1 MEVPYRGSGKIY
13 YSENEYQCDLFYKE
27 SQGGIVLRIRVEIK
41 YALGDYLK
49 FPLETPYLCG
59 QIENGFMFTLLNL
72 TRCGM
77 TEHLSYGYCEYLYK
91 ADYILCGVGGNKQ
104 SEQTFHKICFTLSNI
119 IAWGGETVYAVG
131 ENHELI
137 NKHENITKTIIE
149 NPDYKISYSVV
160 GSMLPIVNYELLQET
175 IQLKQTGTIII
186 EFNNEVKFYK
196 FNETIK
202 MIKSLFEVSM
212 LRKVN
217 IEKVIGFSSEVV
229 YTIGDNDF
237 EQKIEI
243 YGKDIKEGTNITD
256 DALQRMK
263 WISFSDLINNNSF
276 NLYFEKHEKISQ
288 IIELFL
294 EPMYVEGSSTTRVF
308 LNLVQALET
317 YHSRFITNNIDSFKA
332 RIEDIVKEI
341 PDDGKQGWR
350 GFLLAYSNRFITLE
364 SRLADLLIANWKTH
378 FDTGKISYID
388 FPSVIAH
395 SRNYYIHYDERIKE
409 KFRVLSEEELSF
421 YNRSL
426 IQILEYYILQE
437 LGFSNNTIEIKK
449 KLQERWGNIQ
459 QDIELFNISR
469 NTNNTDE

>member
-1 MEVPYRGSGKIY
+1 MKLPYRGSGKIY

-41 YALGDYLK
+41 QPFGNYLK
-49 FPLETPYLCG
+49 FPLEVSCLCG
-59 QIENGFMFTLLNL
+59 QIESGFLFTLLNL

-77 TEHLSYGYCEYLYK
+77 TEHYSFGYTEYLYN

-104 SEQTFHKICFTLSNI
+104 IEQTFHKICFTLSNI
-119 IAWGGETVYAVG
+119 IAWGGETVYTVG
-131 ENHELI
+131 ENYELI
-137 NKHENITKTIIE
+137 SKHENITKTIIE
-149 NPDYKISYSVV
+149 NPDYKISYSVA
-160 GSMLPIVNYELLQET
+160 GSMLPVVNYELLQEI

-186 EFNNEVKFYK
+186 EFNNEVEFDE
-196 FNETIK
+196 FNGIIK
-202 MIKSLFEVSM
+202 IIKSLFEISM

-229 YTIGDNDF
+229 YTIADNDF

-243 YGKDIKEGTNITD
+243 YGKDIKEGKNIID

-263 WISFSDLINNNSF
+263 WISISDLINNNSF
-276 NLYFEKHEKISQ
+276 NLYFEKHEKLAP

-341 PDDGKQGWR
+341 PDDRKQGWID
-350 GFLLAYSNRFITLE
+350 FLLANSNRFITLE
-364 SRLADLLIANWKTH
+364 SRLADLLIGNWKIR
-378 FDTGKISYID
+378 FDTGKIRYND

-395 SRNYYIHYDERIKE
+395 SRNYYIHYDEGIKDN
-409 KFRVLSEEELSF
+409 FRVLSEEELSF

-426 IQILEYYILQE
+426 FYILEFYILQE

-459 QDIELFNISR
+459 QDIELFDISR
-469 NTNNTDE
+469 NANNTNE